1 MIRGYTTPLYILPFD
16 HRASFETGMFGWS
29 GTLNPEQ
36 RARVAAAKRVIYD
49 GFIAAVDGG
58 VPRDAAGILVDEEFG
73 ADILRDAKVGGSIT
87 CVPAEKSGQ
96 EEFDFEFG
104 TDFARHIDTFAP
116 TFCKVLVRY
125 NPGGDMASNRR
136 QAARLRQLSE
146 YLAGSVS
153 KYMFELLVPATPTQ
167 LLDVRADSV
176 AYDRDLRPALMVG
189 AIRELQDAGVEPDVW
204 KVEGLDR
211 RLDCETI
218 VATAQRDGRGNV
230 GCIVLGRGES
240 EAHVRAWLA
249 TAATVPGYIGFA
261 VGRTT
266 FWDALIAWRDAQMT
280 REMAVAEIARR
291 FQEWMH
297 VFQAA
302 RISATVTAIA
312 IATGNQAGSV
322 QT

>member
-1 MIRGYTTPLYILPFD
+1 MIHGYSTPLYILPFD
-16 HRASFETGMFGWS
+16 HRASFRTGMFGWT
-29 GTLNPEQ
+29 GVLNPEQ

-49 GFIAAVDGG
+49 GFVAAVDGG

-73 ADILRDAKVGGSIT
+73 AEILRDATLGGSIT

-96 EEFDFEFG
+96 DEFDFEFG
-104 TDFARHIDTFAP
+104 TDYARHIEAFAP
-116 TFCKVLVRY
+116 SFCKVLVRY
-125 NPGGDMASNRR
+125 NPGGDAASNRR
-136 QAARLRQLSE
+136 QATRLRQLSE
-146 YLAGSVS
+146 YLARSPS
-153 KYMFELLVPATPTQ
+153 QYMFELLVPATPAQ
-167 LLDVRADSV
+167 LLDVRADSA
-176 AYDRDLRPALMVG
+176 AYDADLRPALMVG
-189 AIRELQDAGVEPDVW
+189 AMRELQDAGVEPDVW

-211 RLDCETI
+211 RRDCERI
-218 VATAQRDGRGNV
+218 VATAQRDGRGHV

-266 FWDALIAWRDAQMT
+266 FWDALIAWRDAQIT
-280 REMAVAEIARR
+280 REMASAEIARR

-302 RISATVTAIA
+302 RASVTGSTIAPTPATLPPI
-312 IATGNQAGSV
+312 IP
-322 QT
+322 